1 MNMTRYFSAVAVAA
15 FATSLA
21 FSLVACDGSSSVNV
35 EEEPLPIGS
44 GNALKQE
51 KPADTAL
58 YKNEPDSAY
67 CDSVTR
73 KEVPYTCG
81 DSLEIDGV
89 YYRESGFM
97 RQKAAGCTYK
107 CQNNEWTFVP
117 AEDIPATAM
126 VVSDY
131 DRLAESVSARMLF
144 FKKCNAENEGLI
156 ESLATNTTGN
166 PKGGTGYDYY
176 RCEQGNWV
184 ERPAWVKCDTAGV
197 TEGALCRLQTYFR
210 GIQFGEDTWKCYKY
224 AGNGSWNDADCPT
237 EPEKEC
243 NEENKDAKEKLAFTN
258 DTLFYKC
265 SGTKWI
271 EIDLADYNCS
281 TGNESVGDTC
291 SFERDGQK
299 KYFRYD
305 SIPEADSRW
314 VEAAFDPELGFCTE
328 NDGNYWRR
336 RYAKK
341 GEEYYYCDVNS
352 WLPTKFVPRQ
362 YTDSRKEGLTDEEY
376 DMLDLPKDAKV
387 GDRASGLL
395 EYCEHNKTLGFD
407 YPNVYD
413 YCFSPNHYR
422 YRGDG
427 KWSRETIEDIHA
439 DDIDLDSLPCG
450 GSTWCCTE
458 TEGMKQRANGYYFD
472 EPEVIYQCISGETVL
487 VERLWNRYEK
497 K

>member
-1 MNMTRYFSAVAVAA
+1 MSILLTKNKCLFKAA
-15 FATSLA
+15 YALA
-21 FSLVACDGSSSVNV
+21 FGLTLALTACDDSSSAPVL
-35 EEEPLPIGS
+35 EFAPEAP
-44 GNALKQE
+44 ALGFSETHSVK
-51 KPADTAL
+51 L
-58 YKNEPDSAY
+58 DSAY

-73 KEVPYTCG
+73 TGLPYVCG

-89 YYRESGFM
+89 YYRETGIL
-97 RQKAAGCTYK
+97 RQEAAGCTYK
-107 CQNNEWTFVP
+107 CQDNKWTFIP
-117 AEDIPATAM
+117 AKDIPDTAII
-126 VVSDY
+126 VSDE
-131 DRLAESVSARMLF
+131 DRIAEPEYAQVLH
-144 FKKCNAENEGLI
+144 FKKCNAENEGI
-156 ESLATNTTGN
+156 VDSLTTGSPN
-166 PKGGTGYDYY
+166 PKGGNARVYY
-176 RCEQGNWV
+176 RCEQENWV
-184 ERPAWVKCDTAGV
+184 ESPAWVACDTTGV
-197 TEGALCRLQTYFR
+197 NEGDLCRLQTSFR
-210 GIQFGEDTWKCYKY
+210 GIQFGSDTWECYRY
-224 AGNGSWNDADCPT
+224 AGDGSWKNVDCPAG
-237 EPEKEC
+237 PEKEC
-243 NEENKDAKEKLAFTN
+243 NDENKEVKEKLVFTN

-265 SGTKWI
+265 NGGKWVELSI
-271 EIDLADYNCS
+271 ENYYCATEND
-281 TGNESVGDTC
+281 VFGDTC
-291 SFERDGQK
+291 SFERFGK
-299 KYFRYD
+299 INFFRYD
-305 SIPEADSRW
+305 SVDTDVGRW
-314 VEAAFDPELGFCTE
+314 TAAVFDPELGFCTE

-413 YCFSPNHYR
+413 YCFSSNHYR

-458 TEGMKQRANGYYFD
+458 TEGMKRRANGYSFD
-472 EPEVIYQCISGETVL
+472 EPEKIYQCISGETVL

-497 K
+497 KTTAD